1 MVSLSSG
8 LSLANKTAIVTGAS
22 RGIGAGISIELAK
35 RGAQVALVYRS
46 DKSTALAEKVAAQI
60 RELGSSAVLI
70 QQDLNS
76 LDCGKTIVEK
86 TLQGL
91 STQEIHIL
99 VNNAAVDPPLHKT
112 VDFDPAFFEEY
123 VFVCK
128 ARSFFQSAKKAP

>member
-1 MVSLSSG
+1 MASLPSG

-35 RGAQVALVYRS
+35 RGAQVALVYRG
-46 DKSTALAEKVAAQI
+46 DKSTTLAEKVAAQI
-60 RELGSSAVLI
+60 RELGSSAILI

-123 VFVCK
+123 VCVCK
-128 ARSFFQSAKKAP
+128 IESSSKAKQKNP